1 MRRRISLRKRQIV
14 SPTKKLKLAALSSS
28 GSHVTFCY
36 CTKTLMHVTAASE
49 WTKKPKYNH
58 ENRILTKREIH
69 QWNVII
75 NLSFF
80 SNWNFSLKQLF
91 FFKLFQSITLLVTT
105 LNYDGV
111 TLHSATRLLTPSSL
125 TKDTQN
131 SGSVAQCPS
140 LPKKNKNSN
149 KKTFKWIRKETKK
162 RMKERREGSIP
173 KLQRHLPI

>member
-1 MRRRISLRKRQIV
+1 MQE
-14 SPTKKLKLAALSSS
+14 
-28 GSHVTFCY
+28 
-36 CTKTLMHVTAASE
+36 TAASE

-149 KKTFKWIRKETKK
+149 KKTFKWIRKKTKK
-162 RMKERREGSIP
+162 GWKNGGKEVSQNSNVISRFRIFSIKHMFP
-173 KLQRHLPI
+173 TS